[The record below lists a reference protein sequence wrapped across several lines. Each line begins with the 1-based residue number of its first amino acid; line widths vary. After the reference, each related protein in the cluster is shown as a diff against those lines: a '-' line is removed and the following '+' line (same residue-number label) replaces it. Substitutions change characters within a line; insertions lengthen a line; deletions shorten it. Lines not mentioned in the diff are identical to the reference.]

1 MHSASKLFP
10 YYSLMVADEDFD
22 MFSLS
27 NSSFDNSLMFCTV
40 YIIVICFT
48 VLFIAFEQFSK
59 KDIQ

>member
-1 MHSASKLFP
+1 
-10 YYSLMVADEDFD
+10 MVADEDFD